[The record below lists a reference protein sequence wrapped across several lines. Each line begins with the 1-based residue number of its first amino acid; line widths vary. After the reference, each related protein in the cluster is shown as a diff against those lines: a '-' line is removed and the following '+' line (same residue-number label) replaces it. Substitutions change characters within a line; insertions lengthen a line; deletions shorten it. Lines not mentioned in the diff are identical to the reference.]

1 MDPLSGFALAASIA
15 QFITF
20 ATTLIHESIEIY
32 DSGSTAETKSLEDT
46 YETLSK
52 FSRGLVFSGNG
63 HNVGAELRDQALTLE
78 SLSNSCQHDCDKL
91 LDVVSKLKAEGS
103 ARRKVLKTFKAAWA
117 TCIKDDK
124 ITTLERRLGR
134 SQATLTLCVCQMS
147 KCVKIPDPSFFSLVI
162 GTRKNFRLRAAFTV
176 TISTSKMLHCLV

>member
-20 ATTLIHESIEIY
+20 ATTLIHKSIEIY

-46 YETLSK
+46 YETLRR
-52 FSRGLVFSGNG
+52 FSHGLVFLRNG
-63 HNVGAELRDQALTLE
+63 HNIAPELRDQALTLE
-78 SLSNSCQHDCDKL
+78 NLSNSCQNDCDKL

-103 ARRKVLKTFKAAWA
+103 ARCRVLKTFKAAWVA
-117 TCIKDDK
+117 CIKDDK
-124 ITTLERRLGR
+124 IATLERRLGR

-147 KCVKIPDPSFFSLVI
+147 K
-162 GTRKNFRLRAAFTV
+162 
-176 TISTSKMLHCLV
+176 